1 MKTIKTKTNMLATN
15 KKVIKNRNLQ
25 ATKSTTSTSSHR
37 RRPAAAMSLLFI
49 FILVILI
56 NISCVDCL
64 YQQQSPHHAYHGD
77 GSKGLVNLEAK
88 VGSHVVFN
96 CRIDFPYDYDIPYI
110 IHWSKDVSK
119 VRWIRFWVKIC
130 FFWLKFETLTVLLPA
145 SH

>member
-1 MKTIKTKTNMLATN
+1 MKTKTNMLATN
-15 KKVIKNRNLQ
+15 KKVIKNLQ
-25 ATKSTTSTSSHR
+25 ATKSTASTTTTTIHSSSHR

-64 YQQQSPHHAYHGD
+64 YQQQQLPHHTYHGD
-77 GSKGLVNLEAK
+77 SSKGLVNLEAK

-119 VRWIRFWVKIC
+119 VRFLKIVM
-130 FFWLKFETLTVLLPA
+130 WNEWTLRDR
-145 SH
+145 

>member
-1 MKTIKTKTNMLATN
+1 MLATN
-15 KKVIKNRNLQ
+15 KKVIKNLQ
-25 ATKSTTSTSSHR
+25 ATKSTTTNNSCCCSSSTSSTSSSQRR

-64 YQQQSPHHAYHGD
+64 YQQQLPHHPYHSD

-96 CRIDFPYDYDIPYI
+96 CRVDFPYDYDIPYI
-110 IHWSKDVSK
+110 IHWSKDVSYNYFHQRLSLRIFK
-119 VRWIRFWVKIC
+119 RQY
-130 FFWLKFETLTVLLPA
+130 
-145 SH
+145 